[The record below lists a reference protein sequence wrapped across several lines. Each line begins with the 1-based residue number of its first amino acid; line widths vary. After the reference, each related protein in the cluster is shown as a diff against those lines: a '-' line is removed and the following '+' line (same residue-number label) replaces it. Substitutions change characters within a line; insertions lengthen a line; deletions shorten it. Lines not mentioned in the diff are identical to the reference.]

1 MPCLGDNILLLLLQ
15 IASDKETFVVVGS
28 SANIRPDW
36 ILLQAGRSQVLPK
49 QIISERANYV
59 ASRIKCVFRERNGM
73 TGNMGNLWE
82 AVCNWQPP
90 RSIAS
95 SIAIE
100 AAYPFQPKIF
110 SSSYKTISFH
120 SELKRS
126 IIGVGP
132 CFSWDFDN
140 SVLLW
145 CICKR
150 LDATPGECLYHMM
163 ESGHRAS
170 DTLIGS
176 HLI

>member
-1 MPCLGDNILLLLLQ
+1 MPCLGDNISLLLLQ

-49 QIISERANYV
+49 QIICERANYA

-82 AVCNWQPP
+82 AVCNWQPK

-100 AAYPFQPKIF
+100 AASPFQPKLF
-110 SSSYKTISFH
+110 SSYKTISFH
-120 SELKRS
+120 SDLKPS

-132 CFSWDFDN
+132 CFS
-140 SVLLW
+140 
-145 CICKR
+145 
-150 LDATPGECLYHMM
+150 
-163 ESGHRAS
+163 
-170 DTLIGS
+170 LITACYFGAFAKDRKPLRVNVFTAWWKVS
-176 HLI
+176 TEPQTH

>member
-1 MPCLGDNILLLLLQ
+1 MPCLGDNISLLLLQ

-73 TGNMGNLWE
+73 TGNMGNLWD
-82 AVCNWQPP
+82 AVCNWQPQDLSRP
-90 RSIAS
+90 ALPLKLPLPFKQNYFHLKNHFFSFRFE
-95 SIAIE
+95 AIN
-100 AAYPFQPKIF
+100 YWSWPLFQ
-110 SSSYKTISFH
+110 
-120 SELKRS
+120 
-126 IIGVGP
+126 
-132 CFSWDFDN
+132 FDN

>member
-100 AAYPFQPKIF
+100 AASPFQPKLF
-110 SSSYKTISFH
+110 SSYKTISFQ
-120 SELKRS
+120 SDLKPS
-126 IIGVGP
+126 ILALVLI
-132 CFSWDFDN
+132 DN

>member
-82 AVCNWQPP
+82 AVCNWQPQDLSRP
-90 RSIAS
+90 ALPLKLPLLFNQNYFHLNIK
-95 SIAIE
+95 
-100 AAYPFQPKIF
+100 PFLFIQIW
-110 SSSYKTISFH
+110 SHQYW
-120 SELKRS
+120 
-126 IIGVGP
+126 
-132 CFSWDFDN
+132 SWPLFQFDN

-150 LDATPGECLYHMM
+150 LEATPGECLYHMM